1 MRKIK
6 MVRLFDSYDAL
17 QKAHQED
24 ISNFPI
30 LWLFGKKSDAE
41 LAEAISKIGAKSV
54 DELVGIGGGGYIHKE
69 KKEDFL
75 TMMRKHAREKEAF
88 SSNPN
93 NLIEVIFSEMCDH
106 EYNYTQ
112 DPEDTLNALGKT
124 YKDLQDPNFKKAWK
138 LAEKKCL
145 KG

>member
-1 MRKIK
+1 MIRI
-6 MVRLFDSYDAL
+6 FDSYDAL

-75 TMMRKHAREKEAF
+75 TMMQNHGEERKKF
-88 SSNPN
+88 SSNQN
-93 NLIEVIFSEMCDH
+93 NLVEVIFSEMCNH
-106 EYNYTQ
+106 EYAYTQ
-112 DPEDTLNALGKT
+112 DPEDTLYALGKNIPGSAGS
-124 YKDLQDPNFKKAWK
+124 DF
-138 LAEKKCL
+138 
-145 KG
+145 

>member
-1 MRKIK
+1 MIRI
-6 MVRLFDSYDAL
+6 FDSYDAL

-30 LWLFGKKSDAE
+30 LWVFGKKSDAE

-75 TMMRKHAREKEAF
+75 TMMQNHGEERNKF
-88 SSNPN
+88 SSNQN
-93 NLIEVIFSEMCDH
+93 NLIEVICSEMCNH
-106 EYNYTQ
+106 EYAYKVFYTTISLIVFA
-112 DPEDTLNALGKT
+112 P
-124 YKDLQDPNFKKAWK
+124 
-138 LAEKKCL
+138 
-145 KG
+145 

>member
-1 MRKIK
+1 MIRI
-6 MVRLFDSYDAL
+6 FDSYDAL

-54 DELVGIGGGGYIHKE
+54 DELVGIGGGGYIHRE
-69 KKEDFL
+69 KKERFL
-75 TMMRKHAREKEAF
+75 TMVQNHGGERNKF
-88 SSNPN
+88 SSNQN
-93 NLIEVIFSEMCDH
+93 NLVEVIFSEMCDH

-124 YKDLQDPNFKKAWK
+124 YQDLQDPNFKKAWK
-138 LAEKKCL
+138 QAEKKCL

>member
-1 MRKIK
+1 MIRI
-6 MVRLFDSYDAL
+6 FDSYDAL

-54 DELVGIGGGGYIHKE
+54 DDLVGIGGGGYIHKE

-75 TMMRKHAREKEAF
+75 TMMQNHGEERNKF
-88 SSNPN
+88 SSNQN
-93 NLIEVIFSEMCDH
+93 NLIEVIFSEMCNH
-106 EYNYTQ
+106 EYAYTQ

-124 YKDLQDPNFKKAWK
+124 YQDLQDPIFKKAWK

>member
-1 MRKIK
+1 MIR
-6 MVRLFDSYDAL
+6 VFDSYGAL
-17 QKAHQED
+17 QEAHQED

-41 LAEAISKIGAKSV
+41 LIEAISKIGAKSV
-54 DELVGIGGGGYIHKE
+54 DELIGIGGGGYIHKS
-69 KKEDFL
+69 KKDDFL
-75 TMMRKHAREKEAF
+75 TMMRKHTAERKEF
-88 SSNPN
+88 SSNQN
-93 NLIEVIFSEMCDH
+93 NLVEVIFSEMCNH
-106 EYNYTQ
+106 EYAYTQ

-145 KG
+145 KS

>member
-1 MRKIK
+1 MIRI
-6 MVRLFDSYDAL
+6 FDSYGAL
-17 QKAHQED
+17 QEAHQED

-30 LWLFGKKSDAE
+30 LWLFGKKGDAE

-54 DELVGIGGGGYIHKE
+54 DELIGIGGGGYIQKS
-69 KKEDFL
+69 KKDDFL
-75 TMMRKHAREKEAF
+75 TMMRKHTAERKEF
-88 SSNPN
+88 SSNQN
-93 NLIEVIFSEMCDH
+93 NLVELIFSEMCNH
-106 EYNYTQ
+106 EYAYTQ

-124 YKDLQDPNFKKAWK
+124 YQDLQDPNFKKAWK

>member
-1 MRKIK
+1 MIRI
-6 MVRLFDSYDAL
+6 FDSYDAL

-75 TMMRKHAREKEAF
+75 TMMQNHGEERNKF
-88 SSNPN
+88 SSNKN
-93 NLIEVIFSEMCDH
+93 NLVEVIFSEMCNH
-106 EYNYTQ
+106 EYAYTQ

-124 YKDLQDPNFKKAWK
+124 YKDLQNPDFKKAWK
-138 LAEKKCL
+138 LAEEKFL
-145 KG
+145 KD